1 MKAGPTRAYPIRPV
15 LIVSTP
21 VTRYLVP
28 TMLVAMVPVSSLS
41 AQSDST
47 QSDSTRRPA
56 ALSAVRVT
64 AQRRD
69 EAAQRVG
76 IAVTPLTA
84 SQLAERGV
92 QGSFDLQR
100 VTPGLEVEPAFG
112 SGQPQYR
119 LRGLGFN
126 DYATNNS
133 STVGVYADDAAL
145 PFPVQTQGLLFDLE
159 RVEVLRG
166 PQGTLYGRNST
177 GGAINFVS
185 RRPTAAFRRGLQVDA
200 GSFGAVNAEGFVS
213 GRLAPRLL
221 GRLSAATQQGGAWQS
236 DRVTG
241 RSLGARDH
249 TALRGQ
255 LDWRP
260 QDRWSLLLIGNAFR
274 DHSDGTGL
282 ALFAPL
288 GTRGGAGPTVPA
300 DADRRATGWGLRPAF
315 ARLVGAD
322 SAQGPGRR
330 NSGTSATVQLRHAG
344 DRATFTSIT
353 NATRL
358 DRFEVGDWDASASA
372 ESDEVF
378 RTRIGVL
385 SQELRLTSNSGAAFE
400 WQGGLYA
407 AREQLDDNFYSD
419 FTDVPG
425 LGAAALTTYGQ
436 RADVAA
442 VFAQGGYSFTPMWR
456 VVGGLRLE
464 YEHRR
469 LNGLTT
475 GFVNPAVTFV
485 PPTDGGFITRLPS
498 GKLALEYRPTGT
510 ALTYLS
516 FDRGVKSGGFTAYNT
531 TNPAQLAN
539 FAPEVVN
546 AVELGAK
553 VDVGTR
559 LRVNTAL
566 YTYDYRDQQ
575 VLSTVYDQVSRGP
588 IGRIANAAR
597 SRIHGAEMELVW
609 QITPRLDV
617 QQFWAVRAGRYREF
631 NTVDAQASIA
641 AGREVTRSFA
651 GTWLNIPRYSAG
663 GAATYAFDAGGVQW
677 RTQASYSYRDRQEA
691 SRVIFSPEYDVAPY
705 ALINATIT
713 AQRAGSPWSLQL
725 FGRNLADR
733 RYELTRN
740 FFINARVTAIGQP
753 ATAGLRIRYER

>member
-1 MKAGPTRAYPIRPV
+1 M
-15 LIVSTP
+15 LIVSTS
-21 VTRYLVP
+21 VSRYFVP

-47 QSDSTRRPA
+47 RADSTRRPPA
-56 ALSAVRVT
+56 ALTTVRVT

-84 SQLAERGV
+84 TQLAERGV
-92 QGSFDLQR
+92 QGPFDLQR

-119 LRGLGFN
+119 LRGLGFS

-145 PFPVQTQGLLFDLE
+145 PFPVQTQGLLFDLD

-185 RRPTAAFRRGLQVDA
+185 RRPTAAHHRGVQADI
-200 GSFGAVNAEGFVS
+200 GTFGAVNAEGFVS
-213 GRLAPRLL
+213 GKLASRLL
-221 GRLSAATQQGGAWQS
+221 GRLSAATQQGGAWQH
-236 DRVTG
+236 DRVND

-249 TALRGQ
+249 SAVRGQ

-260 QDRWSLLLIGNAFR
+260 HDRLSVLFIGNAFR
-274 DHSDGTGL
+274 DHSDGQGL

-288 GTRGGAGPTVPA
+288 ATRGGEGPTIPA
-300 DADRRATGWGLRPAF
+300 DGDRRATGWGLRPAF
-315 ARLVGAD
+315 ARLIGVD
-322 SAQGPGRR
+322 STQGPGRR
-330 NSGTSATVQLRHAG
+330 NTGTSGSIQLRHVG
-344 DRATFTSIT
+344 QRMLFTSIT
-353 NATRL
+353 SYARL
-358 DRFEVGDWDASASA
+358 DRHEIGDWDASASA
-372 ESDEVF
+372 ESDEAF
-378 RTRIGVL
+378 RTRIGVA
-385 SQELRLTSNSGAAFE
+385 SQEFRLTSTTGGAFE
-400 WQGGLYA
+400 WQGGVYA
-407 AREQLDDNFYSD
+407 AHERLDDRFYSD
-419 FTDVPG
+419 FTNVPG
-425 LGAAALTTYGQ
+425 LAAPALTQYGQ
-436 RADVAA
+436 RADAAA
-442 VFAQGGYSFTPMWR
+442 VFAQAGYAFTPEWR

-464 YEHRR
+464 YESRK
-469 LNGLTT
+469 LEGLTT
-475 GFVNPAVTFV
+475 GFIDPVVVFV
-485 PPTDGGFITRLPS
+485 PPTDGAFTTRLPS
-498 GKLALEYRPTGT
+498 GKLALEYRPTAT

-516 FDRGVKSGGFTAYNT
+516 FDRGIKSGGFTAYNT

-539 FAPEVVN
+539 FAPEIVN

-559 LRVNTAL
+559 MRVNAAL
-566 YTYDYRDQQ
+566 YHYDYRDQQ

-588 IGRIANAAR
+588 IGRIANAPR
-597 SRIHGAEMELVW
+597 SRIHGAEVEWLW
-609 QITPRLDV
+609 QITPQLDV
-617 QQFWAVRAGRYREF
+617 QQYWAVRAGRYQEF
-631 NTVDAQASIA
+631 TTVDAQASIA
-641 AGREVTRSFA
+641 AGREVTRDFA
-651 GTWLNIPRYSAG
+651 GTWLNIPRHSLG
-663 GAATYAFDAGGVQW
+663 GAATYAFNAARLSW
-677 RTQASYSYRDRQEA
+677 RAQASYSYRDQQEA
-691 SRVIFSPEYDVAPY
+691 SRLIFSPEYDVAPY
-705 ALINATIT
+705 ALVNGSIT
-713 AQRAGSPWSLQL
+713 AQRAGSPWSVQL

-753 ATAGLRIRYER
+753 ATAGIRVRYER